1 MDPDPP
7 LSQSNRASTVSGV
20 DLLDGPDAHRVG
32 RGLVGVGGSDLVAS
46 LERAD
51 RHAVEGHHRFLGE
64 GGHERVVV
72 TGTHRVVEQLLV
84 LAHGLGQIHAA
95 MLMVRVV
102 FVYDGMAAPARNQ
115 PPVHR
120 DRDDEGHGQR
130 KRQAAPEEKA
140 RQPGLHRARDSQHD
154 RVVHYLHHG
163 DGDGVGGERHL
174 DGLPERHARA
184 QHRPDGQRVAEE
196 ERQDD
201 RERVIRFEDLVEKV
215 RISNPDADIE
225 LLRRAY
231 VFSAFEHKGQ
241 VRHSGE
247 PYLVHP
253 LEVAD
258 QLADMKLDVVAI
270 AAGLLHDIVEDTQT
284 PIERI
289 KELFGVDVAHV
300 VEGVTKLGSIQF
312 SSSEQRQAEN
322 FRKMLLAMVDDI
334 RVILVKLADR
344 LHNMRTL
351 HHLPEER
358 RIKIA
363 QETRDIYAP
372 IANRLGMSKVK
383 NELEEL
389 AFKYLEPKSYESLRH
404 RVESRRR
411 ATEGMIEELKKNI
424 TAKLVDAQIPVIQID
439 GRIKR
444 LFSIHQKLKRQ
455 KIDLEQVYDLVALR
469 IITGSVRDCY
479 ATLGIIHQTWAPVPG
494 RIKDFIAMPRPNG
507 YQSLHTSVVSERG
520 FPFEVQIRSAD
531 MHRIAEEGIAA
542 HWKYKEGRVG
552 ADRDEQYFIWLRQ
565 LLEWQQ
571 EVRDPAGVPAEPED
585 RALPGRGLH
594 LHPEGGGQGAAA
606 RRDAGRLRLRH
617 SHRRRPPVRRRP
629 RQRQDGAA
637 PHQAAQRRHRRDRH
651 RAGPQAEPRLAQL
664 RRHLAGPQQDQALH
678 PRRGENPQPRA
689 GKEAVRQ
696 GSAPLRPQREVAHR
710 RGALRRAVDRAAAC
724 RRRTSSSPRSRTARL
739 SAKAVLG
746 KLVPQEQL
754 KEPQQESALSSV
766 VRRVLGTGDEKIK
779 VRGIDDLMVF
789 RARCCNPIRGEK
801 IVGYITRGKGV
812 SVHAA
817 ACPNVVNL
825 LYDPER
831 RIDVEWDKGSD
842 PSPYTVRLSIQ
853 VEDRKGILADVS
865 SKIAGIN
872 TNIRNVEATT
882 TDQMGRIDMTVEISD
897 VKHLQK
903 VIKSL
908 RSVDGVV
915 DVERAS
921 R

>member
-1 MDPDPP
+1 M
-7 LSQSNRASTVSGV
+7 
-20 DLLDGPDAHRVG
+20 
-32 RGLVGVGGSDLVAS
+32 
-46 LERAD
+46 
-51 RHAVEGHHRFLGE
+51 
-64 GGHERVVV
+64 
-72 TGTHRVVEQLLV
+72 
-84 LAHGLGQIHAA
+84 
-95 MLMVRVV
+95 
-102 FVYDGMAAPARNQ
+102 
-115 PPVHR
+115 
-120 DRDDEGHGQR
+120 
-130 KRQAAPEEKA
+130 
-140 RQPGLHRARDSQHD
+140 
-154 RVVHYLHHG
+154 
-163 DGDGVGGERHL
+163 
-174 DGLPERHARA
+174 
-184 QHRPDGQRVAEE
+184 
-196 ERQDD
+196 
-201 RERVIRFEDLVEKV
+201 IRFEDLVEKV
-215 RISNPDADIE
+215 RAGNPEADTE

-258 QLADMKLDVVAI
+258 LLADMKLDVVAI

-289 KELFGVDVAHV
+289 RELFGTDVAHV
-300 VEGVTKLGSIQF
+300 VEGVTKLGAIQF
-312 SSSEQRQAEN
+312 SSKEERQAEN

-358 RIKIA
+358 RVKIA

-389 AFKYLEPKSYESLRH
+389 SFKYLEPQAYESLRQ
-404 RVESRRR
+404 RVEARRR
-411 ATEGMIEELKKNI
+411 VTEGMIEELRRTI
-424 TAKLVDAQIPVIQID
+424 TAKLEEAQVPVIHID

-469 IITGSVRDCY
+469 IITASVRDCY
-479 ATLGIIHQTWAPVPG
+479 AALGIIHQTWAPVPG

-520 FPFEVQIRSAD
+520 FPFEVQIRSAE

-552 ADRDEQYFIWLRQ
+552 ADRDEQYFLWLRQ

-571 EVRDPAGVPAEPED
+571 EVRDPQEFLQNLKIDLYPEEVYIFTPKGEVK
-585 RALPGRGLH
+585 ALPRDATPVDFAYAIHTDVGHQCVGARVNGKMVPLRTRLRNGDIVEIVTTPGHKPSRDWLNFATTSRARNKIKHFIHGEEKIRSLELGRKLFDK
-594 LHPEGGGQGAAA
+594 EA
-606 RRDAGRLRLRH
+606 RRFGLNVTKLTESERF
-617 SHRRRPPVRRRP
+617 
-629 RQRQDGAA
+629 
-637 PHQAAQRRHRRDRH
+637 
-651 RAGPQAEPRLAQL
+651 AELLTESGFQKSDELFTAIAYGKLA
-664 RRHLAGPQQDQALH
+664 
-678 PRRGENPQPRA
+678 
-689 GKEAVRQ
+689 V
-696 GSAPLRPQREVAHR
+696 
-710 RGALRRAVDRAAAC
+710 
-724 RRRTSSSPRSRTARL
+724 
-739 SAKAVLG
+739 KAVLT

-754 KEPQQESALSSV
+754 KEPPQESALSSV
-766 VRRVLGTGDEKIK
+766 VRRVLGTGEEKIK
-779 VRGIDDLMVF
+779 VRGIDDIMVF

-812 SVHAA
+812 SVHSSV
-817 ACPNVVNL
+817 CPNVLNL

-842 PSPYTVRLSIQ
+842 GSPYTVRLSIQ

-908 RSVDGVV
+908 RSVEGVL

-921 R
+921 

>member
-1 MDPDPP
+1 M
-7 LSQSNRASTVSGV
+7 
-20 DLLDGPDAHRVG
+20 
-32 RGLVGVGGSDLVAS
+32 
-46 LERAD
+46 
-51 RHAVEGHHRFLGE
+51 
-64 GGHERVVV
+64 
-72 TGTHRVVEQLLV
+72 
-84 LAHGLGQIHAA
+84 
-95 MLMVRVV
+95 
-102 FVYDGMAAPARNQ
+102 
-115 PPVHR
+115 
-120 DRDDEGHGQR
+120 
-130 KRQAAPEEKA
+130 
-140 RQPGLHRARDSQHD
+140 
-154 RVVHYLHHG
+154 
-163 DGDGVGGERHL
+163 
-174 DGLPERHARA
+174 
-184 QHRPDGQRVAEE
+184 
-196 ERQDD
+196 
-201 RERVIRFEDLVEKV
+201 IRFEDLVEKV
-215 RISNPDADIE
+215 RATNPDADIE

-258 QLADMKLDVVAI
+258 QLADMNLDVVAI

-289 KELFGVDVAHV
+289 KELFGPDVAHV
-300 VEGVTKLGSIQF
+300 VEGVTKLGAISF
-312 SSSEQRQAEN
+312 SSSEERQAEN

-358 RIKIA
+358 RTKIA

-389 AFKYLEPKSYESLRH
+389 AFKYLEPKAFEALRA

-424 TAKLVDAQIPVIQID
+424 TAKLAEAQVPVIEID

-455 KIDLEQVYDLVALR
+455 KIDLDQVYDLVALR
-469 IITGSVRDCY
+469 IITQSVKDCY
-479 ATLGIIHQTWAPVPG
+479 AALGIIHQTWSPVPG

-520 FPFEVQIRSAD
+520 FPFEVQIRTAD
-531 MHRIAEEGIAA
+531 MHRTADEGIAA

-552 ADRDEQYFIWLRQ
+552 AGRDEQYFVWLRQ

-571 EVRDPAGVPAEPED
+571 EVRDPQEFLQNLKIELYPEEVYIFTPKGEVK
-585 RALPGRGLH
+585 ALPRDATPVDFAYAIHTDVGHQCVGARVNGKQVPLRARLRNGDIVEIATTPGHKPSRDWLNFAVTSRARNKIKHFIHAEEKERSLDIGRKLFDK
-594 LHPEGGGQGAAA
+594 EA
-606 RRDAGRLRLRH
+606 RRFGLNLKNLTEPAAMGKVLGEYGLGRADELY
-617 SHRRRPPVRRRP
+617 
-629 RQRQDGAA
+629 AA
-637 PHQAAQRRHRRDRH
+637 I
-651 RAGPQAEPRLAQL
+651 GY
-664 RRHLAGPQQDQALH
+664 
-678 PRRGENPQPRA
+678 
-689 GKEAVRQ
+689 GK
-696 GSAPLRPQREVAHR
+696 
-710 RGALRRAVDRAAAC
+710 
-724 RRRTSSSPRSRTARL
+724 L
-739 SAKAVLG
+739 SAKNVLARF
-746 KLVPQEQL
+746 VPTGEL
-754 KEPQQESALSSV
+754 KETPETGIASV
-766 VRRVLGTGDEKIK
+766 VRRVLGTGEPKIK

-789 RARCCNPIRGEK
+789 RGRCCNPIRGEN

-812 SVHAA
+812 SVHSAT
-817 ACPNVVNL
+817 CPNVVNL

-831 RIDVEWDKGSD
+831 RIEVEWDKGSD
-842 PSPYTVRLSIQ
+842 PAPYTVRLSIQ

-865 SKIAGIN
+865 TKIAGIN
-872 TNIRNVEATT
+872 TNIRNVEATVD
-882 TDQMGRIDMTVEISD
+882 DQVGRIDMTVEISD
-897 VKHLQK
+897 LKHLQK

-908 RSVDGVV
+908 KSVAGVV
-915 DVERAS
+915 GVERAS